1 MEFGIPIGVSDSD
14 SDMNMNINMN
24 MNTMSIIN
32 QNRNLAGEPLV
43 VDFTILA
50 MAVVTMVLLM
60 IVATIRHKIDQT
72 AKGKEIFLAVLEA
85 VYHELSTLGIV
96 EATVFLVHHYYLDLN
111 VQVERVFA
119 EVHFTLFFVAI
130 INALMSILLFFLAS
144 HVADNQWEK
153 LERVDIDHYVVVRK
167 QFDAMQEQLRAIQDY
182 DYNES
187 QHGNGDGNGDGD
199 NHHGHSFCRK
209 MWNKT
214 CTYLPYK
221 YKYKY
226 LLANLKAFIIINSK
240 HRDLLVQVRFHEL
253 RVHFI
258 ESNSLDPRFRVSK
271 YLKLCMNDVFHKLI
285 DISTFSW
292 LILLGCANLLYF
304 VSGLITAMDSSRSG
318 SRSATGVTMSWV
330 FFGYALS
337 FLVISFAIA
346 IKMKNIFY
354 KIMENEKWVLG
365 GGGNVGGGTMEPKS
379 DHGYGNESEREDE
392 HEHGDRDE
400 SGHGNGHGHGRLL
413 SRNPS
418 SLLFSS
424 HRNLRNISAVRE
436 SSSLVGVG
444 VGVGNKDKEDKDKD
458 KLSEKEK
465 DKDKEDKDKDISQ
478 LKYFWG
484 NDPTLI
490 VGIAQFMQ
498 FGYALALSILLV
510 FNKIIITSDNPFR
523 WDGWYYVVP
532 VVCYALFVVSFI
544 SGWKD

>member
-1 MEFGIPIGVSDSD
+1 MQFGIPIGVSESDSD
-14 SDMNMNINMN
+14 SDMTMNINA
-24 MNTMSIIN
+24 MSIIN

-182 DYNES
+182 DYNEI
-187 QHGNGDGNGDGD
+187 HGNGGDNNGGDGDDNGDHD

-209 MWNKT
+209 MWNKI

-258 ESNSLDPRFRVSK
+258 ESNCLDPRFRVSK

-304 VSGLITAMDSSRSG
+304 VSGLITALDSGGSR

-365 GGGNVGGGTMEPKS
+365 GGGGTMEPKS
-379 DHGYGNESEREDE
+379 DHGYGNESERER
-392 HEHGDRDE
+392 EHGDGDKDE
-400 SGHGNGHGHGRLL
+400 SGHGNGHGRIL
-413 SRNPS
+413 SRNSS
-418 SLLFSS
+418 SLLFSP

-436 SSSLVGVG
+436 SSSLVGVS
-444 VGVGNKDKEDKDKD
+444 VRTNDKDKD
-458 KLSEKEK
+458 KEDKEK
-465 DKDKEDKDKDISQ
+465 DKDKEDKDISQ